1 MQVSLNRL
9 YTFFFLVLLFS
20 SCADGV
26 LRGIER
32 EVIMPI
38 EIPKESSYCFVHI
51 LREKDCSVCSISTL
65 YLWEDTLR
73 MVGRDDI
80 YYLFIIEPGP
90 DDTEKKI
97 QMALQ
102 RHAFHQTV
110 FVDYDHSFLKHNRWL
125 KRNKRLDSFLVKRNT
140 SRIIA
145 IGDPMRSFGFLN
157 TMRTL

>member
-1 MQVSLNRL
+1 M
-9 YTFFFLVLLFS
+9 
-20 SCADGV
+20 
-26 LRGIER
+26 
-32 EVIMPI
+32 
-38 EIPKESSYCFVHI
+38 
-51 LREKDCSVCSISTL
+51 CSISTL

-110 FVDYDHSFLKHNRWL
+110 FVDYDHSFLK
-125 KRNKRLDSFLVKRNT
+125 RNT